1 MKGNTMIS
9 EIRFSITECSLGYLL
24 IARSTRGLCAS
35 LLGDDA
41 RSLRQDLAGRFP
53 NATLLEVR
61 VSDDPLLE
69 RAVAL
74 VESDGTDAELPLDL
88 QGTPFQLR
96 VWQALREVGPGYT
109 TTYAGIAARIGSPR
123 AIRAVAQAC
132 AANPLAVAIP
142 CHRVVCSNGELSGYR
157 WGIERK
163 RALLAREVAA

>member
-1 MKGNTMIS
+1 MID
-9 EIRFSITECSLGYLL
+9 EIRFSITDCSLGYLL
-24 IARSTRGLCAS
+24 IARSTRGVCAS
-35 LLGDDA
+35 LLGDEA
-41 RSLRQDLAGRFP
+41 SSLRLDLERRFP
-53 NATLLEVR
+53 NTTLLEVR
-61 VSDDPLLE
+61 VSDDSLLQ

-74 VESDGTDAELPLDL
+74 VESDGTDTELPLDL

-123 AIRAVAQAC
+123 AVRAVAQAC

>member
-1 MKGNTMIS
+1 MRG

-24 IARSTRGLCAS
+24 IARSNRGLCAS

-41 RSLRQDLAGRFP
+41 SSLRQDLERRFP
-53 NATLLEVR
+53 KSALLEVR
-61 VSDDPLLE
+61 VSDDPLLQ

-96 VWQALREVGPGYT
+96 VWRALREVGPGYT
-109 TTYAGIAARIGSPR
+109 TTYAGIAARIGAPR
-123 AIRAVAQAC
+123 AVRAVAQAC

-142 CHRVVCSNGELSGYR
+142 CHRVVGSNGELSGYR
-157 WGIERK
+157 WGVERK